1 MGWKNAVKK
10 LNKKNVKGPKK
21 VKVKPYD
28 SVKGSSTTGA
38 PWKKSIVGYEAGGHK
53 EEEAPVKEQEEE

>member
-10 LNKKNVKGPKK
+10 LNKKNIKTNKG
-21 VKVKPYD
+21 KVKPYK

-53 EEEAPVKEQEEE
+53 EEVAAKEQEEE

>member
-1 MGWKNAVKK
+1 MGWKSAIKK
-10 LNKKNVKGPKK
+10 LNKKNVKTNKG
-21 VKVKPYD
+21 KVKPYK

-53 EEEAPVKEQEEE
+53 DEAAAKEQEEE

>member
-10 LNKKNVKGPKK
+10 LNKMNVKTKK
-21 VKVKPYD
+21 GKVKPYD

-53 EEEAPVKEQEEE
+53 EEPTQEEEK

>member
-10 LNKKNVKGPKK
+10 LNKKNIKTKKGT
-21 VKVKPYD
+21 VKPYP

-53 EEEAPVKEQEEE
+53 EEEAPVKEQEEK

>member
-10 LNKKNVKGPKK
+10 LNKKNIKTNKG
-21 VKVKPYD
+21 KVKPYQ

-53 EEEAPVKEQEEE
+53 EEAAAKEQEEE

>member
-10 LNKKNVKGPKK
+10 LNKNVKTKK
-21 VKVKPYD
+21 GKVKPYK

-53 EEEAPVKEQEEE
+53 EEAAAKEQEEK

>member
-10 LNKKNVKGPKK
+10 LNKKNIKTKKGA
-21 VKVKPYD
+21 VKPYP

-53 EEEAPVKEQEEE
+53 EEATPKEQEEP

>member
-10 LNKKNVKGPKK
+10 LNKKNIKTNKG
-21 VKVKPYD
+21 KVKPYK

-53 EEEAPVKEQEEE
+53 EEAPPQEEK

>member
-10 LNKKNVKGPKK
+10 LNKNVKTKK
-21 VKVKPYD
+21 GKVKPYK

-53 EEEAPVKEQEEE
+53 EEATPKEEE

>member
-1 MGWKNAVKK
+1 MSFKNVVKK
-10 LNKKNVKGPKK
+10 LNKKNIKTNKG
-21 VKVKPYD
+21 KVKPYK

-53 EEEAPVKEQEEE
+53 EEEVPQEEE